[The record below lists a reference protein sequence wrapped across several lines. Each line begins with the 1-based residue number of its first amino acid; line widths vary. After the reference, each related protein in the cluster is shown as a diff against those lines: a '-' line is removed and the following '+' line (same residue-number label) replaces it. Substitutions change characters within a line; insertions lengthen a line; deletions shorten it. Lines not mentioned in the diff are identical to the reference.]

1 MSTKIRQFYYVLEMV
16 KRLKTV
22 MNIIN
27 WEQHFVH
34 HRLESAVK
42 RVEFVSYR
50 MSYIVLRCRWCNIT
64 VLHVRAPSE
73 EKGDDSEDS
82 FYEELEQVL
91 DHFPKYYMK
100 ILLEDFNAKF
110 SNRQLGMTV
119 YIRIFMTMVLE
130 L

>member
-1 MSTKIRQFYYVLEMV
+1 
-16 KRLKTV
+16 